1 MAIQIKSLDQL
12 KLMRAAGKIVWQTLT
27 EIKSAAAIGVTTVE
41 LDEIARNI
49 LASNGAT
56 SSFLGYHGYP
66 SVICASVNEEVV
78 HGIPNK
84 RKLQNGDVLSIDFGA
99 IVDGWHADAA
109 ISFGIGEI
117 ETADQKLMQTC
128 EESMWV
134 GIAAGKVGACR
145 TYKVKRCL
153 RNFARIWWTWN
164 RK

>member
-1 MAIQIKSLDQL
+1 MLFRS
-12 KLMRAAGKIVWQTLT
+12 
-27 EIKSAAAIGVTTVE
+27 IGVTTVE

-49 LASNGAT
+49 LAANGAT

-109 ISFGIGEI
+109 ISFGVGEI

-134 GIAAGKVGACR
+134 GIAAGKVGASLTDISAAVEGHIKIGR
-145 TYKVKRCL
+145 AHV
-153 RNFARIWWTWN
+153 
-164 RK
+164 